1 VVVNGT
7 GIANPFVGPGQPLTL
22 SPQTITALTGAQV
35 VSIIPLIKAAEE
47 ARFGRLGDLSI
58 QNIELLKS
66 NATQPIFSPDTR
78 TPYSIQATIGIQHEV
93 ARNLAVTADFIMRR
107 GVAFGGPHTIFPVD
121 LNKFNSVR
129 VVSVDPV
136 TQVPTTVSTRVIP
149 ACTGLAQRNDPEAQC
164 SVGSLS
170 VFQSA
175 SNSRYVGLHVKVDRR
190 FANRFQFTASYAL
203 SRYTTW
209 NGVVNLNDWQESYG
223 INDGD
228 RTHRLN
234 ISGIWQLPEYMGS
247 QKILRGAFS
256 GWQISTI
263 SQLQS
268 APPMNVNIS
277 TLDSDGEGT
286 NFFRLPGLSWN
297 GFGRGTSVADIRRLV
312 NQYNAGVIGAAKPIP
327 ANATAAQRAQCTLN
341 VNGVLMCGART
352 PRNQVFPLV
361 TLPDEFS
368 NGDTLIST
376 DLRLTREIRL
386 HERVKLS
393 LIGEAFNVF
402 NIANLGGYSDDL
414 RNTNFGNP
422 TNRLNQVF
430 GSGGPR
436 AFQIAGRITF

>member
-1 VVVNGT
+1 
-7 GIANPFVGPGQPLTL
+7 
-22 SPQTITALTGAQV
+22 
-35 VSIIPLIKAAEE
+35 
-47 ARFGRLGDLSI
+47 
-58 QNIELLKS
+58 
-66 NATQPIFSPDTR
+66 
-78 TPYSIQATIGIQHEV
+78 
-93 ARNLAVTADFIMRR
+93 
-107 GVAFGGPHTIFPVD
+107 
-121 LNKFNSVR
+121 
-129 VVSVDPV
+129 
-136 TQVPTTVSTRVIP
+136 
-149 ACTGLAQRNDPEAQC
+149 
-164 SVGSLS
+164 
-170 VFQSA
+170 
-175 SNSRYVGLHVKVDRR
+175 LHVKVDRR

-209 NGVVNLNDWQESYG
+209 NGVINLNDWQESYG

-247 QKILRGAFS
+247 QKFLRGAFS
-256 GWQISTI
+256 GWQVSTI
-263 SQLQS
+263 SQFQS

-312 NQYNAGVIGAAKPIP
+312 NQYNAGVVAAAKPIP
-327 ANATAAQRAQCTLN
+327 ANATLAQRAQCTLN

-361 TLPDEFS
+361 TLPGEFS

-386 HERVKLS
+386 KERVKLS

-402 NIANLGGYSDDL
+402 NIANLGGYSEDL

-436 AFQIAGRITF
+436 AFQFAGRITF